1 MVWVFLAKHIIKKKT
16 AKILTF
22 YKPLETGL
30 MCQNKLLMFI
40 FLIVLIGYRVSVCST
55 PVNVTYPTVHWG
67 DRHSL
72 TRHYGPQLRVSS
84 LTILSPLSALNYLFQ
99 ILLLVAFRKKNH
111 MAITA
116 ACNGLFLK
124 IKAKRNPKAKQSKAL
139 APPKR
144 TKDQNPN

>member
-55 PVNVTYPTVHWG
+55 PVNVTYTTVHWG

-99 ILLLVAFRKKNH
+99 ILLLVAFRKKKSHGNYCC
-111 MAITA
+111 MQWFVFK
-116 ACNGLFLK
+116 NK
-124 IKAKRNPKAKQSKAL
+124 SQKKPKSKAKQSTGPSK
-139 APPKR
+139 K
-144 TKDQNPN
+144 N